1 MGGLAN
7 ELDVSAV
14 LGNGGIIGEF
24 IDDFEPRESQL
35 GMSELIDQAI
45 RLGDSRVIEAST
57 GIGKSFAYLV
67 PAFLNEARVVI
78 STGTRN
84 LQDQLFEKDIPLI
97 RKAIVSGKKV
107 ALLKGR
113 SNYCCPQRLQRY
125 RAEDRFK
132 SREMA
137 AVFGALATWSQQ
149 TESGDI
155 GEFAGIPEN
164 DSLWYYA
171 TSNADNCL
179 GSECPEIDRCFV
191 LKARKKAMEADILV
205 INHHLYFSDLAL
217 KQDGFGEILPQ
228 ADVLIFD
235 EAHQLPDIAGNFY
248 GQQIT
253 QRQIE
258 LLGRDIIE
266 AEIAEAA
273 ESKTLKKR
281 CQHLEKCA
289 ADLRLA
295 LRSFP
300 QKSEWERIQ
309 NAPAVAEA
317 VADLQQAIDAL
328 TAELEPMVS
337 RGKELGLCQRRLVS
351 LKTALQSFLTADD
364 NQVSWYELNE
374 RSFRLAQSPLEV
386 AQAFRQQLELADFRS
401 VFFTSATLSSQQSFA
416 YYCDRL
422 GLDGIDCAS
431 FDSPFDYEKQ
441 ALLYLPAQLPDPS
454 DERYPLL
461 FGELCRR
468 LIEACA
474 GHCFILFTSYRM
486 LSWTAEFLRAHLDY
500 PLLVQ
505 GELQRNELLHQFI
518 ESDNPILLGT
528 SSFWEGVDVK
538 GDQLRCVIIDKLP
551 FKSPQDP
558 VYRKRL
564 QRVNQQGGNAFVEVQ
579 IPEAT
584 ISLRQGVGRLIRDV
598 GDRGIVALCDNRL
611 NTKSYGR
618 GMLASLPPMRRSAD
632 LDEVLEFAADLG
644 MTSLPASPER
654 NPK

>member
-1 MGGLAN
+1 MGELAN
-7 ELDVSAV
+7 ELDVAAV
-14 LGNGGIIGEF
+14 LGRDGLIGEH
-24 IDDFEPRESQL
+24 IVDFEPRQSQL
-35 GMSELIDQAI
+35 GMAALIDEAI
-45 RLGDSRVIEAST
+45 GLAESRVIEAST

-67 PAFLNEARVVI
+67 PAFLSAARVVI

-113 SNYCCPQRLQRY
+113 SNYCCPYRLKRY

-132 SREMA
+132 TRAMA
-137 AVFGALATWSQQ
+137 GIFGALADWSEQ
-149 TESGDI
+149 TDSGDI

-191 LKARKKAMEADILV
+191 FKARKKAMDADILV

-217 KQDGFGEILPQ
+217 KQDGFGEILPE

-235 EAHQLPDIAGNFY
+235 EAHQLPDIASNFY

-253 QRQIE
+253 LRQIDI
-258 LLGRDIIE
+258 LCRDSIE
-266 AEIAEAA
+266 AEVAEAA
-273 ESKTLKKR
+273 ESKRLKKR
-281 CQHLEKCA
+281 SDHLNKCA
-289 ADLRLA
+289 ADLLLV

-300 QKSEWERIQ
+300 AKAEWERIQ
-309 NAPAVAEA
+309 NAPAVKQSITALQRAIEA
-317 VADLQQAIDAL
+317 LDDEFA
-328 TAELEPMVS
+328 PMVS
-337 RGKELGLCQRRLVS
+337 RGKELAMCQRRLAS
-351 LKTALQSFLTADD
+351 LKAVLREFLEADE

-374 RSFRLAQSPLEV
+374 RSFRLVQSPLEV
-386 AQAFRQQLELADFRS
+386 AQSFRQQLALADFRS
-401 VFFTSATLSSQQSFA
+401 VFFTSATLSSQQSFT

-422 GLDGIDCAS
+422 GLDGIDCVS
-431 FDSPFDYEKQ
+431 FDSPFDYPKQ

-461 FGELCRR
+461 FGELCRQ
-468 LIEACA
+468 LILATK

-486 LSWTAEFLRAHLDY
+486 LSWSAEYLRTHLEY

-518 ESDNPILLGT
+518 QSDNPILLGT

-564 QRVNQQGGNAFVEVQ
+564 QRVNKAGGNAFVEVQ

-611 NTKSYGR
+611 NSKSYGR
-618 GMLASLPPMRRSAD
+618 GILASLPPMRRSSD
-632 LDEVLEFAADLG
+632 LDEVLEFAAD
-644 MTSLPASPER
+644 MDR
-654 NPK
+654 D

>member
-1 MGGLAN
+1 MGKLAS
-7 ELDVSAV
+7 ELDVAAV
-14 LGNGGIIGEF
+14 LGAGGVIGQY
-24 IDDFEPRESQL
+24 IDDFVPRDSQL
-35 GMSELIDQAI
+35 GMAQLIDEAI
-45 RLGDSRVIEAST
+45 ALGESRVIEAST

-67 PAFLNEARVVI
+67 PAFLGDARVVI

-97 RKAIVSGKKV
+97 RKAIVNGKKV

-113 SNYCCPQRLQRY
+113 SNYCCPHRLERF

-137 AVFGALATWSQQ
+137 AIFAALAAWSEQ

-155 GEFAGIPEN
+155 VEFAGIPEN

-179 GSECPEIDRCFV
+179 GGECPELDRCFV

-217 KQDGFGEILPQ
+217 KADGFGEILPQ

-253 QRQIE
+253 LRQIDM
-258 LLGRDIIE
+258 LCRDVIE
-266 AEIAEAA
+266 AEVSEAS
-273 ESKTLKKR
+273 ESRTLNK
-281 CQHLEKCA
+281 CCDHLGKCA

-300 QKSEWERIQ
+300 QKAEWESIRHAQ
-309 NAPAVAEA
+309 AVR
-317 VADLQQAIDAL
+317 QPMDAL
-328 TAELEPMVS
+328 QRAVDALDDALEPMVS
-337 RGKELGLCQRRLVS
+337 RGKELGLCQRRVRGLQ
-351 LKTALQSFLTADD
+351 TALQDFLAEDESR
-364 NQVSWYELNE
+364 VSWYETNE
-374 RSFRLAQSPLEV
+374 RSFRLAQSPLEL
-386 AQAFRQQLELADFRS
+386 ADAFRQQLELADFSS
-401 VFFTSATLSSQQSFA
+401 VFFTSATLSSQQSFD
-416 YYCDRL
+416 YYRERL
-422 GLDGIDCAS
+422 GLDDIECAS
-431 FDSPFDYEKQ
+431 FGSPFDYEQQ
-441 ALLYLPAQLPDPS
+441 AMLYLPSNLPDPS
-454 DERYPLL
+454 DDAFPRL
-461 FGELCRR
+461 FGELCLQ
-468 LIEACA
+468 LIEATA

-486 LSWTAEFLRAHLDY
+486 LSLTADFLRSRLDY

-505 GELQRNELLHQFI
+505 GELQRNELLQQFVA
-518 ESDNPILLGT
+518 SDNPVLLGT

-551 FKSPQDP
+551 FRSPQDP
-558 VYRKRL
+558 VYKKRL
-564 QRVNQQGGNAFVEVQ
+564 QRINQNGGNAFVEVQ

-584 ISLRQGVGRLIRDV
+584 ISLRQGVGRLIRDI
-598 GDRGIVALCDNRL
+598 GDRGIVVLCDNRL
-611 NTKSYGR
+611 NTRAYGR
-618 GMLASLPPMRRSAD
+618 GMLKSLPPMRRSAE
-632 LDEVLEFAADLG
+632 LSEVLAFARALDHANG
-644 MTSLPASPER
+644 
-654 NPK
+654 

>member
-1 MGGLAN
+1 MGELAS
-7 ELDVSAV
+7 ELEVAAV
-14 LGNGGIIGEF
+14 LGHEGIIGDY
-24 IDDFEPRESQL
+24 IADFEPRESQL
-35 GMSELIDQAI
+35 GMAALIDEAI
-45 RLGDSRVIEAST
+45 ALGESRVIEAST

-67 PAFLNEARVVI
+67 PAFLGNARVVI

-97 RKAIVSGKKV
+97 RKAIVNPRKV

-113 SNYCCPQRLQRY
+113 SNYCCLHRLKRY

-137 AVFGALATWSQQ
+137 AIFGALTTWSGQ
-149 TESGDI
+149 TDSGDI

-164 DSLWYYA
+164 DSLWFYA

-179 GSECPEIDRCFV
+179 GGECPEFDRCFV
-191 LKARKKAMEADILV
+191 FKARKKAMEADILV

-217 KQDGFGEILPQ
+217 KEDGFGEILPD

-235 EAHQLPDIAGNFY
+235 EAHQLPDIAGHFY

-253 QRQIE
+253 MRQIDN
-258 LLGRDIIE
+258 LCRDTIE
-266 AEIAEAA
+266 AEVAEAA
-273 ESKTLKKR
+273 ESKALKKR
-281 CQHLEKCA
+281 CDHLNKCS

-300 QKSEWERIQ
+300 QKAEWERIQ
-309 NAPAVAEA
+309 NAPAIQTA
-317 VADLQQAIDAL
+317 VTALQQAIDAL
-328 TAELEPMVS
+328 NDELEPMIG
-337 RGKELGLCQRRLVS
+337 RGKELAMCQRRLRA
-351 LKTALQSFLTADD
+351 LKTALQGFLEATD
-364 NQVSWYELNE
+364 NHVSWYELNE

-386 AQAFRQQLELADFRS
+386 AQSFRQQLALANFSS
-401 VFFTSATLSSQQSFA
+401 VFFTSATLSSQHSFA

-422 GLDGIDCAS
+422 GLDAIDCTS
-431 FDSPFDYEKQ
+431 FDSPFAYEKQ
-441 ALLYLPAQLPDPS
+441 ALLYLPTQLPDPS
-454 DERYPLL
+454 DDRYPLL

-468 LIEACA
+468 LILATE

-505 GELQRNELLHQFI
+505 GELQRNELLHQFVQS
-518 ESDNPILLGT
+518 ENPVLLGT

-551 FKSPQDP
+551 FRSPQDP

-564 QRVNQQGGNAFVEVQ
+564 QRVNQNGGNAFVEVQ

-611 NTKSYGR
+611 NSRSYGR
-618 GMLASLPPMRRSAD
+618 GMLDSLPPMRRCSE
-632 LDEVLEFAADLG
+632 LDEVLAFAEGLG
-644 MTSLPASPER
+644 
-654 NPK
+654 KD

>member
-1 MGGLAN
+1 MGELAN
-7 ELDVSAV
+7 ELDVVAV
-14 LGNGGIIGEF
+14 LGRDGLIGEH
-24 IDDFEPRESQL
+24 IVDFEPRQSQL
-35 GMSELIDQAI
+35 GMAELIDEAI
-45 RLGDSRVIEAST
+45 GLGESRVIEAST

-67 PAFLNEARVVI
+67 PAFLSAARVVI

-113 SNYCCPQRLQRY
+113 GNYCCPYRLKRY

-132 SREMA
+132 SRAMA
-137 AVFGALATWSQQ
+137 GIFAALADWSEQ
-149 TESGDI
+149 TDSGDI

-191 LKARKKAMEADILV
+191 FKARKKAMDADILV

-217 KQDGFGEILPQ
+217 KQDGFGEILPE

-253 QRQIE
+253 LRQIDT
-258 LLGRDIIE
+258 LCRDSIE
-266 AEIAEAA
+266 AEVAEAA
-273 ESKTLKKR
+273 ESKRLKKR
-281 CQHLEKCA
+281 SDHLNKCA
-289 ADLRLA
+289 ADLLLV
-295 LRSFP
+295 LRKFP
-300 QKSEWERIQ
+300 PKAEWERIQ
-309 NAPAVAEA
+309 NAPAVQQSISALQRAIEA
-317 VADLQQAIDAL
+317 LDD
-328 TAELEPMVS
+328 EFEPMVS
-337 RGKELGLCQRRLVS
+337 RGKELAMCQRRLGF
-351 LKTALQSFLTADD
+351 LQAALRGFLEADE

-374 RSFRLAQSPLEV
+374 RSFRLVQSPLEV
-386 AQAFRQQLELADFRS
+386 AQSFRQQLALADFRS

-422 GLDGIDCAS
+422 GLDGIECAS
-431 FDSPFDYEKQ
+431 FDSPFDYSKQ

-461 FGELCRR
+461 FGELCRQ
-468 LIEACA
+468 LVLATK

-486 LSWTAEFLRAHLDY
+486 LSWSAEYLRAHLDY

-518 ESDNPILLGT
+518 QTDNPILLGT

-564 QRVNQQGGNAFVEVQ
+564 QRVNQEGGNAFVEVQ

-598 GDRGIVALCDNRL
+598 GDRGIVALCDSRL
-611 NTKSYGR
+611 NSKSYGR
-618 GMLASLPPMRRSAD
+618 GILASLPPMRRSSD
-632 LDEVLEFAADLG
+632 LDEVLGYAADIVRDQPG
-644 MTSLPASPER
+644 F
-654 NPK
+654 KG